1 MQEERMPLF
10 LINGFLEAGK
20 TEFIKFTMEQEYFK
34 TEGKTL
40 LIVCEEG
47 EEEYE
52 EEFLKEN
59 RTEAV
64 YVDDLS
70 ELTPEYL
77 SDLELLHNPER
88 VIMEWNGMW
97 NLEELKL
104 PADWDL
110 YQQITIVD
118 GSTFDLYLNNM
129 KPLIGVMVRN
139 SEMIIM
145 NRCDE
150 VEDLDSYRRT
160 LKGMNPQVEIIFE
173 DEEGMIEEVTEADLP
188 YDVNAEVIEISPEAY
203 GIWYID
209 MLDKPDRYRG
219 KTVEFTAMVLK
230 TPDFPKNYFVPGRMA
245 MTCCEADM
253 TFLGFMCKAK
263 NARLLETKQ
272 WVKVKARVEYEYSP
286 EYEGDGPMLYADYV
300 EQAEP
305 IQEIVQF

>member
-110 YQQITIVD
+110 Y
-118 GSTFDLYLNNM
+118 L
-129 KPLIGVMVRN
+129 
-139 SEMIIM
+139 
-145 NRCDE
+145 
-150 VEDLDSYRRT
+150 
-160 LKGMNPQVEIIFE
+160 
-173 DEEGMIEEVTEADLP
+173 
-188 YDVNAEVIEISPEAY
+188 
-203 GIWYID
+203 
-209 MLDKPDRYRG
+209 
-219 KTVEFTAMVLK
+219 
-230 TPDFPKNYFVPGRMA
+230 
-245 MTCCEADM
+245 
-253 TFLGFMCKAK
+253 
-263 NARLLETKQ
+263 
-272 WVKVKARVEYEYSP
+272 
-286 EYEGDGPMLYADYV
+286 
-300 EQAEP
+300 
-305 IQEIVQF
+305 